1 MSPLEPTVPTA
12 FLLLMVIV
20 PFTFFVE
27 AVTGFGSIILTVA
40 LAAHFYPLQG
50 LLPVLIPL
58 NVALSLYI
66 VTRHREAVDW
76 PVLLR
81 RILPL
86 MAAGVPLGLLFFY
99 SQPGAYLQ
107 LGFALFVVALSA
119 LELVRHA
126 RAARRVP
133 LPLHPALERAL
144 LLAGGI
150 IHGLYATGGP
160 LVVYV
165 ASRSLTDKR
174 RLRSTLSA
182 LWLLLNT
189 VLMSSYAL
197 SGALSGETLTRSALL
212 LVPLA
217 AGLMLGEWVHPRM
230 PEVTFRLLV
239 FLLLLVAGALLAA
252 RTRVFP

>member
-1 MSPLEPTVPTA
+1 MSLREPLVPTG
-12 FLLLMVIV
+12 FLMLMAVV
-20 PFTFFVE
+20 PFAFFVE

-50 LLPVLIPL
+50 LLPVLLPV

-66 VTRHREAVDW
+66 VTRHHEAVDW
-76 PVLLR
+76 SVLLK

-86 MAAGVPLGLLFFY
+86 MALGLPLGLLTFH
-99 SQPGAYLQ
+99 SQPGAWLQ

-119 LELVRHA
+119 LELARHA
-126 RAARRVP
+126 QVARGLPR
-133 LPLHPALERAL
+133 PLHPALEGTL
-144 LLAGGI
+144 LLAGGV

-165 ASRSLTDKR
+165 ASRSLPDKR

-189 VLMSSYAL
+189 VLLSSYAF
-197 SGALSGETLTRSALL
+197 SGALSGQTLTLSALL

-217 AGLMLGEWVHPRM
+217 LGLGVGEWVHPRM
-230 PEVTFRLLV
+230 PQGVFRLLV
-239 FLLLLVAGALLAA
+239 FMVLLAAGALLAA
-252 RTRVFP
+252 RSRGLP